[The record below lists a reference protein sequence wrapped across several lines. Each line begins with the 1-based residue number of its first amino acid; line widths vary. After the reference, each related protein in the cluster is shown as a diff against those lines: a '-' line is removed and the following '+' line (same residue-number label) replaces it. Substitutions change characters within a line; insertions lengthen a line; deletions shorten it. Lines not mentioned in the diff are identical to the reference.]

1 MADPTIVLVCP
12 SHADELRAP
21 FRRYVAEYDLRVVT
35 DPREVTAV
43 LGQVRSCGG
52 QVALIVAESRMDGI
66 DLAEVFADWRAGA
79 PTARRLVVAH
89 VQNFLV
95 DGPLLRGDLARGSF
109 DAYLLLPRGVR
120 DEEFHHAVTDLLS
133 DWGSTSTEALV
144 ETVRIVS
151 PTPDARTVAIGDY
164 LYRMGMPAR
173 TFAPDS
179 AQGREVLAL
188 VAGEPTFPVV
198 RVLDRPPLQG
208 PTVREVAV
216 SIYGRPTDIDLDDVV
231 DLAIV
236 GAGPGGLAAAVYGAS
251 EGLQTVVLE
260 AEAVGGQAGTSSM
273 IRNYLGFPRGIS
285 GMRLAQ
291 RARTQALRFGTRFF
305 AGWPVTALEPAA
317 DGAPH
322 VLHTEGGSVRAR
334 AVVIAQGVTYRRLEV
349 ASVEDLVGR
358 GVFYGAALTASRSL
372 QGADAFV
379 VGGGNSAGQA
389 ALHLARFADSVTIV
403 IRRADLSQTMSD
415 YLIREIVHHPRVH
428 VLAHAEV
435 VEAAGHPDL
444 ERITILDR
452 RTGERTEHPARGL
465 FLLLGADPDCSW
477 LPADIQLDDRGFVL
491 TGAGVPAAWWVDGLP
506 PAPLAT
512 SCPGIFA
519 VGDVR
524 AGSMKRVASAAGE
537 GASVVPLVHRWL
549 DIARSGGSTDAVPAG

>member
-1 MADPTIVLVCP
+1 VADPTIVLVCP
-12 SHADELRAP
+12 SYADELRAP
-21 FRRYVAEYDLRVVT
+21 FRRYVAEYDLRIVT
-35 DPREVTAV
+35 DPLAVTAV
-43 LGQVRSCGG
+43 LEQVRAGGG
-52 QVALIVAESRMDGI
+52 QVALIVAESRMPDVE
-66 DLAEVFADWRAGA
+66 LAEVFGDWHAVA

-89 VQNFLV
+89 VQHFLV
-95 DGPLLRGDLARGSF
+95 DGPLLRADLAKGSF

-133 DWGSTSTEALV
+133 DWGSTSVEALV
-144 ETVRIVS
+144 ETVRIIA
-151 PTPDARTVAIGDY
+151 PAPDARTVAIGDY

-173 TFAPDS
+173 LFPPDS
-179 AQGREVLAL
+179 PEGREVLAL
-188 VAGEPTFPVV
+188 VPGEPTFPVV
-198 RVLDRPPLQG
+198 RVLDRAPLQG
-208 PTVREVAV
+208 PTVRQVAV
-216 SIYGRPTDIDLDDVV
+216 SIHGRPADIDVDDVV

-260 AEAVGGQAGTSSM
+260 AEAIGGQAGTSSM

-305 AGWPVTALEPAA
+305 TGWPVTAIAPGA
-317 DGAPH
+317 DGDPH
-322 VLHTEGGSVRAR
+322 VLHTGGGSVRAR
-334 AVVIAQGVTYRRLEV
+334 AVVIAQGVTYRRLGV
-349 ASVEDLVGR
+349 AAVEELVGR

-372 QGADAFV
+372 EGADAYV

-389 ALHLARFADSVTIV
+389 ALHLARFADSVTVV
-403 IRRADLSQTMSD
+403 IRRSDLSQTMSD
-415 YLIREIVHHPRVH
+415 YLVGEIMHHPRVQ
-428 VLAHAEV
+428 VRAEAEV
-435 VEAAGHPDL
+435 VDAHGDPDL
-444 ERITILDR
+444 DSITILDR
-452 RTGERTEHPARGL
+452 STGRRTEHPARGL

-477 LPADIQLDDRGFVL
+477 LPADIRLDERGFVL
-491 TGAGVPAAWWVDGLP
+491 TGAGVPASSWVDGAP

-524 AGSMKRVASAAGE
+524 AASMKRVASAAGE

-549 DIARSGGSTDAVPAG
+549 EAARSGGSTGPHLGS